1 MIKQHLILIGFMGVG
16 KTTVG
21 RRTAKQLGLKFCDL
35 DSQIVQKYGAIQSIF
50 NHHGEAYFREVEN
63 EMLVSSLTSEK
74 PMLISTGGGI
84 VTHEKSLQWLGDCSN
99 VIWLK
104 ASYSTVLRRVRQDA
118 LSGGLAIAKIYLYL
132 VFPIALSVS
141 VIMIFLRP
149 IYVLT
154 ICDLYSDY
162 LRKNYEKANLPNNP
176 SKGKKAVILFILIS
190 AIVAMIAGF
199 RDQIGLTNLLSE
211 TPSTFQSDN
220 QSYDVEIDTITNNLK
235 NYQQCMNEDGG
246 TTLDFIAGESYQ
258 EYTERLEAYCSDNS
272 IKNNLEFNPE

>member
-1 MIKQHLILIGFMGVG
+1 MGVG

-84 VTHEKSLQWLGDCSN
+84 VTHEKSIQWLGDCSN

-118 LSGGLAIAKIYLYL
+118 RNKRPLVDDQLETRFKNRQTLYESIATLTVNVDHFRIEEVAEKIINRY
-132 VFPIALSVS
+132 
-141 VIMIFLRP
+141 
-149 IYVLT
+149 
-154 ICDLYSDY
+154 
-162 LRKNYEKANLPNNP
+162 
-176 SKGKKAVILFILIS
+176 G
-190 AIVAMIAGF
+190 
-199 RDQIGLTNLLSE
+199 
-211 TPSTFQSDN
+211 
-220 QSYDVEIDTITNNLK
+220 
-235 NYQQCMNEDGG
+235 
-246 TTLDFIAGESYQ
+246 
-258 EYTERLEAYCSDNS
+258 
-272 IKNNLEFNPE
+272 